1 MTKNPKSVTQNERP
15 SDGKSAGEVSPEVL
29 RRPSPNVIDQRQ
41 QQIDPAGRHRVDPD
55 ARPNG
60 NTKQPGG
67 SGTTS
72 TPNSSHGDENAE
84 IQNRQDT

>member
-1 MTKNPKSVTQNERP
+1 MTKNPKSVPQKERP
-15 SDGKSAGEVSPEVL
+15 SKESGAGVVSPEAL

-41 QQIDPAGRHRVDPD
+41 QQIDPAGRHRIDPD
-55 ARPNG
+55 ARPSG

-72 TPNSSHGDENAE
+72 TPNASHGDEDAE
-84 IQNRQDT
+84 IQKRQDT

>member
-1 MTKNPKSVTQNERP
+1 MTKNPKSVPQKERP
-15 SDGKSAGEVSPEVL
+15 SEESGTGVVSPEAL

-41 QQIDPAGRHRVDPD
+41 QQIDPAGRHRIDPD
-55 ARPNG
+55 ARPSG

-72 TPNSSHGDENAE
+72 TPNASHGDEDAE
-84 IQNRQDT
+84 IQKRQDT